1 MTYLEFL
8 GLIISGAGT
17 LASVLGIFFAVY
29 AKHNGRLTR
38 EFLAEFI
45 AAQNKEMREF
55 VVAQNREM
63 RDEMREFTTEVLT
76 KFDER
81 AEVRHSEMTEAIKRF
96 S

>member
-1 MTYLEFL
+1 MTYLESL
-8 GLIISGAGT
+8 GLIVSGAGT

-45 AAQNKEMREF
+45 AAQN
-55 VVAQNREM
+55 REM
-63 RDEMREFTTEVLT
+63 RDFTAELLT

-81 AEVRHSEMTEAIKRF
+81 AEIRHREMIEAIKR
-96 S
+96 